1 MRSVEVGQLYID
13 KMFRSEME
21 VRKVNEKGVWLKD
34 TEPAA
39 NTLMS
44 EFGSIYVW
52 DTWEDGIQATRFM
65 RVDQFLLEDD
75 DTDIEKPDESESEE
89 ESEPELEPEPEPEQ
103 SEEEEEE
110 PESELTADSFGNQEP
125 LSW

>member
-1 MRSVEVGQLYID
+1 MIDSVEVGQLYID
-13 KMFRSEME
+13 KMFRAEME

-52 DTWEDGIQATRFM
+52 DTWQDSIQATRFM

-75 DTDIEKPDESESEE
+75 NTDIEEE
-89 ESEPELEPEPEPEQ
+89 AEPEPEQEPEPEPGEQ
-103 SEEEEEE
+103 PEEE
-110 PESELTADSFGNQEP
+110 PEPELTADSFSDKGP